1 MLLFV
6 AVLWCLVRRTVIVVF
21 LVFPM
26 WACVPRTC
34 FKSLL
39 LMLLPWEALIFS
51 VCYVIMFVL
60 SRRFFVIMVLMIAP
74 RKASTLCV
82 YSMTLLLLCL
92 SWEPYRQRLY
102 HVAMPHL
109 KLITTWWLLCGSFC
123 FAKVGLPRVQN
134 VFCGRCRVASPDQWA
149 QHTLV

>member
-60 SRRFFVIMVLMIAP
+60 SRRFFVIMVLIERP
-74 RKASTLCV
+74 LHYVSIL
-82 YSMTLLLLCL
+82 
-92 SWEPYRQRLY
+92 
-102 HVAMPHL
+102 
-109 KLITTWWLLCGSFC
+109 
-123 FAKVGLPRVQN
+123 
-134 VFCGRCRVASPDQWA
+134 
-149 QHTLV
+149 